1 MKITKKK
8 MTLDKSKHSV
18 RLSVLNPQ
26 VRERVEKF
34 DTGNDGELDINEA
47 MQGLIALQKQSNNY
61 KKMIWMLIPILS
73 LMIAATFGTTILA
86 INLTKDN
93 NQNDGILTSKSD
105 NTPIRTVEATSK
117 DLMFSSLFS
126 NDYNMITKL
135 HFGSVTLNVNGIYQ
149 HTGQD
154 NTKTVYVNSDM
165 LFLGLNQTGSY
176 MIQYN
181 HGYETNPMA
190 QKMYQIINDSFSEV
204 SMVIDYY
211 RSTYGFEPTLDEIR
225 RYTFLYTVT
234 TSKVPEEYSISDDKN
249 IMSSNLVSST
259 IRMASLDAAGSN
271 ECEDGA
277 VYQHACTKYPCWEC
291 TFTNDD
297 PCCGLPKSWRVCT
310 AATASNP
317 SLSDCKRTN

>member
-1 MKITKKK
+1 MNSENKKQ
-8 MTLDKSKHSV
+8 SV
-18 RLSVLNPQ
+18 RLSTLNQQ

-86 INLTKDN
+86 INLTKDI
-93 NQNDGILTSKSD
+93 NQNDGILTSKVD

-117 DLMFSSLFS
+117 NLMFSSLFS

-135 HFGSVTLNVNGIYQ
+135 HFGSVTLNVIDIYQ
-149 HTGQD
+149 YTQQD

-165 LFLGLNQTGSY
+165 LLLGLNQTGSF
-176 MIQYN
+176 IINYN
-181 HGYETNPMA
+181 RGYESNPMA

-204 SMVIDYY
+204 SLIIDYY
-211 RSTYGFEPTLDEIR
+211 GSTYGYQSTFDMIIH
-225 RYTFLYTVT
+225 YTHMYTVT

-259 IRMASLDAAGSN
+259 SRMASEQAAGN
-271 ECEDGA
+271 PCEGG
-277 VYQHACTKYPCWEC
+277 YYGETCKKSPCYEC
-291 TFTNDD
+291 TFHNDD
-297 PCCGLPKSWRVCT
+297 PSNGLPSQWQECT
-310 AATASNP
+310 TVSGAERP
-317 SLSDCKRTN
+317 WRTNCKQIN